1 MAHGLRIK
9 IAERKAFRN
18 RFLCEFGSRTA
29 VNTTGS
35 QVERE
40 RAATQPPG
48 SSPRWPNASSP
59 RIGVAASFAARLP
72 QIRQRSQAGTRT
84 DASAPRTTGQKRDR
98 LSIRADRCLQVSRNP
113 FRVSYSSTTAQGP
126 TQYPNLP
133 LPIILSA
140 TVHNPQAN
148 PARSAFGRPLLES
161 KIALCCT
168 IPPVQPNPLYRRV
181 RLSPRGCRLGQKMT
195 GAAIQDRWPRER

>member
-1 MAHGLRIK
+1 
-9 IAERKAFRN
+9 
-18 RFLCEFGSRTA
+18 

-35 QVERE
+35 QFEKE
-40 RAATQPPG
+40 RAANQPPG

-59 RIGVAASFAARLP
+59 SIGVAASFAARLP
-72 QIRQRSQAGTRT
+72 QIRQRSLAGTRT
-84 DASAPRTTGQKRDR
+84 DASAPRTTGQKHDR
-98 LSIRADRCLQVSRNP
+98 VSIRVGRCLKVFRNSARGFVLQHDRSRVNA
-113 FRVSYSSTTAQGP
+113 V
-126 TQYPNLP
+126 PNLP

-140 TVHNPQAN
+140 TVLTHRQILPGL
-148 PARSAFGRPLLES
+148 PLGGRCWS
-161 KIALCCT
+161 NKIALCCT